1 MATVYYASGV
11 CPLGIHYDLLLGLRN
26 ELFKGVKEMTDL
38 TEKQI
43 YDLDNMN
50 VAAQNVALGT
60 LLQELLTRLGTV
72 EQASDG
78 GEN

>member
-1 MATVYYASGV
+1 
-11 CPLGIHYDLLLGLRN
+11 
-26 ELFKGVKEMTDL
+26 MTEL

-60 LLQELLTRLGTV
+60 LLEEIIEALNKTDNDNPETV
-72 EQASDG
+72 
-78 GEN
+78 

>member
-1 MATVYYASGV
+1 MAET
-11 CPLGIHYDLLLGLRN
+11 
-26 ELFKGVKEMTDL
+26 TTTTL

-60 LLQELLTRLGTV
+60 LLQEIITRVGTL
-72 EQASDG
+72 
-78 GEN
+78 ENE

>member
-1 MATVYYASGV
+1 MADAT
-11 CPLGIHYDLLLGLRN
+11 
-26 ELFKGVKEMTDL
+26 TTL